1 MYATVRSYAGAPG
14 LADELVKHEDEVR
27 ALITGI
33 AGFRAYHLIKT
44 GDGAVSVS
52 VYEDQAGAEESTRKA
67 REWMQQTI
75 PDLSVSPPEVSAGD
89 VVIQAASEARAP
101 A

>member
-1 MYATVRSYAGAPG
+1 
-14 LADELVKHEDEVR
+14 
-27 ALITGI
+27 
-33 AGFRAYHLIKT
+33 
-44 GDGAVSVS
+44 
-52 VYEDQAGAEESTRKA
+52 
-67 REWMQQTI
+67 MQQTI